1 MTVLDRIKSFFRR
14 AKPVAKIAEE
24 KAPEATK
31 EKSAKITEP
40 QKKVP
45 RARRQKRAREGRW
58 ASNKG
63 TGTAK

>member
-24 KAPEATK
+24 KPPEVAEEKAPEATK
-31 EKSAKITEP
+31 EKPAKITEP

-45 RARRQKRAREGRW
+45 RARRQKRAR
-58 ASNKG
+58 
-63 TGTAK
+63 